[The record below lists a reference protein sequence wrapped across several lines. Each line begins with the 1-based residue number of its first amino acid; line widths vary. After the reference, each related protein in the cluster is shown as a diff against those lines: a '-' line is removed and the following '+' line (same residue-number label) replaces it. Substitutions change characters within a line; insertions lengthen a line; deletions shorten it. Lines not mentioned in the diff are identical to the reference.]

1 VAAEQ
6 RRDREKGFCLQGF
19 CDVVNI

>member
-1 VAAEQ
+1 MAAEQ

-19 CDVVNI
+19 CEEVNI